1 MSTAPSF
8 TPSLPEPGPQ
18 VRQAIEGQIGMLT
31 CQVIEMGVQLQ
42 LAGLEIAQLRQ
53 ALADATPSSP
63 MQNEP
68 SNS

>member
-1 MSTAPSF
+1 M
-8 TPSLPEPGPQ
+8 

-42 LAGLEIAQLRQ
+42 MMGMEITQLRE
-53 ALADATPSSP
+53 ALAAATPSSP
-63 MQNEP
+63 TQNEP